1 MSNITQL
8 FSNEIFDA
16 DAVVAMG
23 NAYDLACQTL
33 QNIGEL
39 EVDRGIIVR
48 RIRQAAE
55 SRERDANNYA
65 SVQYIG

>member
-33 QNIGEL
+33 QNSESWQW
-39 EVDRGIIVR
+39 IVNDW
-48 RIRQAAE
+48 ITVAWGQLDLRQ
-55 SRERDANNYA
+55 
-65 SVQYIG
+65 

>member
-33 QNIGEL
+33 QNSESWKW
-39 EVDRGIIVR
+39 IVNDLIQR
-48 RIRQAAE
+48 RL
-55 SRERDANNYA
+55 
-65 SVQYIG
+65 GPT